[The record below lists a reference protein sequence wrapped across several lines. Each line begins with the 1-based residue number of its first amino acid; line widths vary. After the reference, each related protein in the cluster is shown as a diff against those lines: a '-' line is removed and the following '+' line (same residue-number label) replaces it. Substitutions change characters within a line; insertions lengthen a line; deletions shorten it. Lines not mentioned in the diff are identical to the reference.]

1 MAEDTRAATAPV
13 TKPALYLAEFGT
25 TKDILHAAE
34 KVRDKGFKKWDVH
47 TPFPVHGMDGAM
59 GLPPTKLGIFSFVG
73 GITGTTIAA
82 LMIQLMNNF
91 QVLPPPFEG
100 YPLVVGGKPPG
111 AIPSMIPVMFELTI
125 LLTGFAT
132 LFTMLGM
139 NKLPRHHHPVFESD
153 RFRAASDDR
162 FFVSIEAS
170 DPQFDLEKTKTFLES
185 LEPIHVEL
193 VEEEDE

>member
-1 MAEDTRAATAPV
+1 MAEDTYAATA
-13 TKPALYLAEFGT
+13 TARKPALFLAEFGT

-34 KVRDKGFKKWDVH
+34 KVRDQGFKRWDVH

-73 GITGTTIAA
+73 GLTGVVTAA

-100 YPLVVGGKPPG
+100 YPLIVGGKPPG

-125 LLTGFAT
+125 LFTGFAT

-170 DPQFDLEKTKTFLES
+170 DPQFDLDKTKTFLES
-185 LEPIHVEL
+185 LEPLHVEL
-193 VEEEDE
+193 VQEEEE